1 MNLSAEETFP
11 YPIGILLF
19 NSPDY
24 SEIVLRS
31 LSSQDINVD
40 PSRVVITI
48 DGYVNSKDEA
58 IGKNNQVDQVITI
71 AKKYFPNSKIVHN
84 KTNQGIAKQF
94 QFLENE
100 LFNFPNSEWALFLE
114 HDFELFPNY
123 LRGIDTIVKA
133 TNQFDEVVQVNCTGD
148 INIPLSRGRNSLYP
162 ANHSWAFA
170 LKKSHYIESKF
181 ITCEYVNSISTSYYL
196 RDRQK
201 INSALQRHSVYP
213 MVTSQDSV
221 KQAIRNTMGKLAVT
235 TGLHLGKYIGA
246 EGEHFTPEFF
256 AKLGYQNWD
265 FYREHEPHITPL
277 EVEKILTVLK
287 HEELLNVSKQACI
300 YLDNLNNEVFNLRN
314 EYTKLNSSKKNLESS
329 KSWRITA
336 PLRKINV
343 AVNSLFKNPNLTMR
357 SYDLKD

>member
-100 LFNFPNSEWALFLE
+100 LFN
-114 HDFELFPNY
+114 
-123 LRGIDTIVKA
+123 
-133 TNQFDEVVQVNCTGD
+133 
-148 INIPLSRGRNSLYP
+148 
-162 ANHSWAFA
+162 
-170 LKKSHYIESKF
+170 
-181 ITCEYVNSISTSYYL
+181 
-196 RDRQK
+196 
-201 INSALQRHSVYP
+201 
-213 MVTSQDSV
+213 
-221 KQAIRNTMGKLAVT
+221 
-235 TGLHLGKYIGA
+235 
-246 EGEHFTPEFF
+246 
-256 AKLGYQNWD
+256 
-265 FYREHEPHITPL
+265 
-277 EVEKILTVLK
+277 
-287 HEELLNVSKQACI
+287 
-300 YLDNLNNEVFNLRN
+300 
-314 EYTKLNSSKKNLESS
+314 
-329 KSWRITA
+329 
-336 PLRKINV
+336 
-343 AVNSLFKNPNLTMR
+343 
-357 SYDLKD
+357 

>member
-48 DGYVNSKDEA
+48 DGYINSKDEA

-123 LRGIDTIVKA
+123 LRSIDTIVKA
-133 TNQFDEVVQVNCTGD
+133 TNQFDEVVQVDCTGD
-148 INIPLSRGRNSLYP
+148 TNIPLSRGYNSVYP
-162 ANHSWAFA
+162 AGHHWAFA
-170 LKKSHYIESKF
+170 LKKSHYIERKF
-181 ITCEYVNSISTSYYL
+181 IISEYIDSISTSYYL
-196 RDRQK
+196 RDLQK
-201 INSALQRHSVYP
+201 INSALQHHSVYSL
-213 MVTSQDSV
+213 VTSQDSV

-235 TGLHLGKYIGA
+235 SGLQLGKYIGV
-246 EGEHFTPEFF
+246 EGEHFNPESF

-265 FYREHEPHITPL
+265 FYREREFHITPH

-287 HEELLNVSKQACI
+287 YEELLAVSQQAHFRVAD
-300 YLDNLNNEVFNLRN
+300 LTNEIVNLRN
-314 EYTKLNSSKKNLESS
+314 DYTKLNKIFKSS

-336 PLRKINV
+336 PFRKFNV
-343 AVNSLFKNPNLTMR
+343 AVTSLFKK
-357 SYDLKD
+357 S